1 MVLVNSNN
9 IVDMLAVLYIHF
21 WFLASKNFKN
31 YRLSNR
37 LMLRV
42 PDEGHAKKQ
51 RVVFTNLDIYVSV
64 IFFTSQHISNELVHL
79 TFCNGVT
86 ILNYYA

>member
-21 WFLASKNFKN
+21 WFLSSKNLYIF
-31 YRLSNR
+31 RLSNR

-64 IFFTSQHISNELVHL
+64 FYHKSAYFK
-79 TFCNGVT
+79 
-86 ILNYYA
+86 